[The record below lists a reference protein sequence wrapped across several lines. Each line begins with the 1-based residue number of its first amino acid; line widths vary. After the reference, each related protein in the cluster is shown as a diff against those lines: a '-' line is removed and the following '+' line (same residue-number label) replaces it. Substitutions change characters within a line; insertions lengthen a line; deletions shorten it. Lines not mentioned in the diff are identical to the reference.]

1 MTIQANMHCVQ
12 KSYAQSRGIDIK
24 QAAPRVLSET
34 KRKVSICAIQKKFAH
49 DRLPNYL
56 RVYLCFMCVIIT
68 VL

>member
-1 MTIQANMHCVQ
+1 MPTQANMHCVL
-12 KSYAQSRGIDIK
+12 KSYAQNRGIDK
-24 QAAPRVLSET
+24 NQQHYVPET
-34 KRKVSICAIQKKFAH
+34 NRNVGICAIQKKFAH